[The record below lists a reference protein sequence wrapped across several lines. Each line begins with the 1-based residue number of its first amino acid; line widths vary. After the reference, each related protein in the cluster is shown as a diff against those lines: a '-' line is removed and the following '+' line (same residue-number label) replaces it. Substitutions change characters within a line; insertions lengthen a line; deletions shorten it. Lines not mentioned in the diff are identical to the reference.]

1 MLGVLRQNPCR
12 AQNLKSQW
20 LTHSKSKVSA
30 VRGQEKMKMQDKREK
45 NPPELVTRPLT
56 GTKHL
61 T

>member
-30 VRGQEKMKMQDKREK
+30 VRGQEKMKMQDKREREK
-45 NPPELVTRPLT
+45 PS
-56 GTKHL
+56 
-61 T
+61 